1 MPCLGARKKSKTA
14 GGNAKQKVNAAQLQ
28 QDLDRLKT
36 KVSQNGSSTR
46 ECQKWMICIFDTTNT
61 SLQNDRNIN
70 IIAAQTEELD
80 RLRQQISEQSLNNN
94 TSNNENLVV
103 LRLRNR
109 QTLEALLEKEK
120 LLQQR
125 DNELDVLREVLEA
138 ERKAQQIESMDI
150 VVRPAVEQRDEEQL
164 TKKELELSERE
175 RQLEDDIRK
184 WELERAEVVKPA
196 LEDVEEQLRELKL
209 KVLHTFFF
217 LLVL

>member
-1 MPCLGARKKSKTA
+1 
-14 GGNAKQKVNAAQLQ
+14 
-28 QDLDRLKT
+28 
-36 KVSQNGSSTR
+36 
-46 ECQKWMICIFDTTNT
+46 MICIFDTTNT

-125 DNELDVLREVLEA
+125 NNELDVLREVLEA

-217 LLVL
+217 SFGSLRATYSGH

>member
-1 MPCLGARKKSKTA
+1 
-14 GGNAKQKVNAAQLQ
+14 
-28 QDLDRLKT
+28 
-36 KVSQNGSSTR
+36 
-46 ECQKWMICIFDTTNT
+46 
-61 SLQNDRNIN
+61 
-70 IIAAQTEELD
+70 
-80 RLRQQISEQSLNNN
+80 
-94 TSNNENLVV
+94 
-103 LRLRNR
+103 
-109 QTLEALLEKEK
+109 LEALLEKEK

-217 LLVL
+217 LLVI